1 MIKTKALPVIL
12 RVVSKLDLKPIIE
25 RLKKLDLKSVESGT
39 LSSEDKAILAF
50 EVLSEFIPQLGKID
64 GEILQLIAD
73 TRDITLK
80 EASEINIID
89 ALHGLFADEDLI
101 AFFQSWMKKLAQQS

>member
-1 MIKTKALPVIL
+1 MIKAKALPVIL
-12 RVVSKLDLKPIIE
+12 RVVAKLELKPIIE
-25 RLKKLDLKSVESGT
+25 RLKKVDLKSVESGA

-73 TRDITLK
+73 TRDITIK
-80 EASEINIID
+80 EASELNIID
-89 ALHGLFADEDLI
+89 ALQGIFMDEDLI
-101 AFFQSWMKKLAQQS
+101 AFIQSLMKKSVQ